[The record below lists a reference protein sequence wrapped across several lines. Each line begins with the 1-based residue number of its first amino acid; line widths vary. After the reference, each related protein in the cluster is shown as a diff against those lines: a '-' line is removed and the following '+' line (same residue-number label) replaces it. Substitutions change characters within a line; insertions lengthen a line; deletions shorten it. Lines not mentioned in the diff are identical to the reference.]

1 MIRVTIYQNEK
12 KECAGFLAKG
22 HAGFSEAGQDIV
34 CAAASV
40 LMINT
45 VNAIEAFTDDKT
57 SLVSDD
63 MEGLIDFRLADRP
76 GREAAL
82 LLEAMILGLETMADD
97 SNYSEYIQVRFEEV

>member
-1 MIRVTIYQNEK
+1 M
-12 KECAGFLAKG
+12 L
-22 HAGFSEAGQDIV
+22 
-34 CAAASV
+34 
-40 LMINT
+40 INT

-82 LLEAMILGLETMADD
+82 LLKAMILGLETMADD

>member
-12 KECAGFLAKG
+12 KECAGFLARG
-22 HAGFSEAGQDIV
+22 HAGFSEEGQDIV

-45 VNAIEAFTDDKT
+45 VNAIEAYTDDRT

-63 MEGLIDFRLADRP
+63 MEGLIDFRVSSRP
-76 GREAAL
+76 SKEAAL
-82 LLEAMILGLETMADD
+82 LLKTMVLGLKTMADD

>member
-1 MIRVTIYQNEK
+1 MIQVTIYQNEK
-12 KECAGFLAKG
+12 NECAGFLAKG

-45 VNAIEAFTDDKT
+45 VNAIEAYTEDKT

-63 MEGLIDFRLADRP
+63 MEGLIDFRLSGRP
-76 GREAAL
+76 SKEAAL
-82 LLEAMILGLETMADD
+82 LLKAMILGLKEMADD

>member
-1 MIRVTIYQNEK
+1 MVRVTIYQNKK
-12 KECAGFLAKG
+12 KECVGFLAKG

-45 VNAIEAFTDDKT
+45 VNAIAAFTDDKT
-57 SLVSDD
+57 SFVSDD
-63 MEGLIDFRLADRP
+63 MEALIDFRLTDRP

-82 LLEAMILGLETMADD
+82 LLKAMILGLEAMADD